1 MKVLSEIIF
10 DKKSTTNLK
19 FGGPQSKRSLDE
31 LLNSGILLVKKPR
44 GPTSHQLTAWVREI
58 LGIKK
63 IGHGGTLDP
72 MATGLLTILCG
83 RATRLTDI
91 ILKGDKRYI
100 SVIRFGR
107 DIDSKELEVIL
118 SNLSGEI
125 YNVPPKESAVKVQV
139 RTRIIKSLNLI
150 DYDQSARTAVIEISC
165 VAGTYIRTLTRD
177 IGLLLDTSCEMLELH
192 RDRTSIFD
200 ETMACDM
207 HQLKDAIFLWKEH
220 NDERGLIKLLT
231 PIESILGKIPSITV
245 KDGAVAAMTHGAPLA
260 KPGIVS
266 SSTEFKSG
274 STVVIK
280 SLKGEAVALAETL
293 VDFDKLMSM
302 KNGHAAIAKSV
313 LMPTGIYPQNWSKQN

>member
-1 MKVLSEIIF
+1 MKVLSEIFF
-10 DKKSTTNLK
+10 DDKSTTNIK
-19 FGGPQSKRSLDE
+19 FGSLPLNRSLDE
-31 LLNSGILLVKKPR
+31 LLDSGILLVKKPR
-44 GPTSHQLTAWVREI
+44 GPTSHQLTAWIREI

-100 SVIRFGR
+100 SVIRFGK
-107 DIDSKELEVIL
+107 DIELTDVEEIL
-118 SNLSGEI
+118 KNLSGEI

-139 RTRIIKSLNLI
+139 RTRIIKSLKLI
-150 DYDQSARTAVIEISC
+150 DYDQSARIAAIEISC

-177 IGLLLDTSCEMLELH
+177 IGLLLNTSCEMLELH
-192 RDRTSIFD
+192 RDQTSIFD

-231 PIESILGKIPSITV
+231 PIESILGEIPSITV

-260 KPGIVS
+260 KPGIIS
-266 SSTEFKSG
+266 SSSEFKSG
-274 STVVIK
+274 SIIVIK

-302 KNGHAAIAKSV
+302 KNGHVAIAKSV

>member
-1 MKVLSEIIF
+1 MSEIFF
-10 DKKSTTNLK
+10 DDKSTTNIK
-19 FGGPQSKRSLDE
+19 FGSLPLNRSLDE

-44 GPTSHQLTAWVREI
+44 GPTSHQLTAWIREI

-100 SVIRFGR
+100 SVIRFGK
-107 DIDSKELEVIL
+107 DIELTDVEEIL
-118 SNLSGEI
+118 KNLSGEI

-139 RTRIIKSLNLI
+139 RTRIIKSLKLI
-150 DYDQSARTAVIEISC
+150 DYDQSARIAAIEISC

-177 IGLLLDTSCEMLELH
+177 IGLLLNTSCEMLELH
-192 RDRTSIFD
+192 RDQTSIFD

-231 PIESILGKIPSITV
+231 PIESILGEIPSITV

-260 KPGIVS
+260 KPGIIS
-266 SSTEFKSG
+266 SSSEFKSG
-274 STVVIK
+274 SIIVIK

-302 KNGHAAIAKSV
+302 KNGHVAIAKSV

>member
-1 MKVLSEIIF
+1 MSEIFF
-10 DKKSTTNLK
+10 DDKSTTNIK
-19 FGGPQSKRSLDE
+19 FGSLPLNRSLDE
-31 LLNSGILLVKKPR
+31 LLDSGILLVKKPR
-44 GPTSHQLTAWVREI
+44 GPTSHQLTAWIREI

-100 SVIRFGR
+100 SVIRFGK
-107 DIDSKELEVIL
+107 DIELTDLEEIL
-118 SNLSGEI
+118 KNLSGEI

-139 RTRIIKSLNLI
+139 RTRIIKSLKLI
-150 DYDQSARTAVIEISC
+150 DYDQSARIAAIEISC

-177 IGLLLDTSCEMLELH
+177 IGLLLNTSCEMLELH
-192 RDRTSIFD
+192 RDQTSIFD

-231 PIESILGKIPSITV
+231 PIESILGEIPSITV

-260 KPGIVS
+260 KPGIIS
-266 SSTEFKSG
+266 SSSEFKSG
-274 STVVIK
+274 SIIVIK

-302 KNGHAAIAKSV
+302 KNGHVAIAKSV

>member
-1 MKVLSEIIF
+1 MSEIFF
-10 DKKSTTNLK
+10 DDKSTTNIK
-19 FGGPQSKRSLDE
+19 FGSLPLNRSLDE
-31 LLNSGILLVKKPR
+31 LLDSGILLVKKPR
-44 GPTSHQLTAWVREI
+44 GPTSHQLTAWIREI

-100 SVIRFGR
+100 SVIRFGK
-107 DIDSKELEVIL
+107 DIELTDVEEIL
-118 SNLSGEI
+118 KNLSCEI

-139 RTRIIKSLNLI
+139 RTRIIKSLKLI
-150 DYDQSARTAVIEISC
+150 DYDQSARIAAIEISC

-177 IGLLLDTSCEMLELH
+177 IGLLLNTSCEMLELH
-192 RDRTSIFD
+192 RDQTSIFD

-231 PIESILGKIPSITV
+231 PIESILGEIPSITV

-260 KPGIVS
+260 KPGIIS
-266 SSTEFKSG
+266 SSSEFKSG
-274 STVVIK
+274 SIIVIK

-302 KNGHAAIAKSV
+302 KNGHVAIAKSV

>member
-1 MKVLSEIIF
+1 MSRLIF
-10 DKKSTTNLK
+10 DKDAVTNPK
-19 FGGPQSKRSLDE
+19 FGSAPSERSLDE
-31 LLNSGILLVKKPR
+31 LLGSGILLVKKSR
-44 GPTSHQLTAWVREI
+44 GPTSHQLTAWIRDI

-72 MATGLLTILCG
+72 IATGLLTILCG

-100 SVIRFGR
+100 SIIRFGR
-107 DIDSKELEVIL
+107 DIDSIELEELLNSLV
-118 SNLSGEI
+118 GEL

-139 RTRIIKSLNLI
+139 RTRKITSLSLLDFDSSSRI
-150 DYDQSARTAVIEISC
+150 AAIEISC

-200 ETMACDM
+200 ENMACDM
-207 HQLKDAIFLWKEH
+207 HQLADAIFLWKEH
-220 NDERGLIKLLT
+220 NDERSLRKLLT
-231 PIESILGKIPSITV
+231 PVETILTKIPSITI

-260 KPGIVS
+260 RPGVVDAS
-266 SSTEFKSG
+266 SGIISG
-274 STVVIK
+274 SLVVI
-280 SLKGEAVALAETL
+280 SSMKGEAVAVANIG
-293 VDFDKLMSM
+293 VDIDEVLNM
-302 KNGHAAIAKSV
+302 KKGQVAVAKSV

>member
-10 DKKSTTNLK
+10 DEKSTTNIK
-19 FGGPQSKRSLDE
+19 FGSAPLDRSLDE

-44 GPTSHQLTAWVREI
+44 GPTSHQLTAWVRNI

-107 DIDSKELEVIL
+107 DVKSNDLEEIL

-150 DYDQSARTAVIEISC
+150 DYDESSRIAAVEIFC

-177 IGLLLDTSCEMLELH
+177 MGLLLDTSCEMLELH
-192 RDRTSIFD
+192 RDKTSIFD

-231 PIESILGKIPSITV
+231 PVESILGKLPSITV
-245 KDGAVAAMTHGAPLA
+245 KDGAVSAMTHGAPLA
-260 KPGIVS
+260 KPGVVS
-266 SSTEFKSG
+266 SSIEFKSD
-274 STVVIK
+274 SIVVIK
-280 SLKGEAVALAETL
+280 SLKGEAVATAVTL
-293 VDFDKLMSM
+293 VDFDKFMSM
-302 KNGHAAIAKSV
+302 KNGHVATAKSV
-313 LMPTGIYPQNWSKQN
+313 LMPTDIYPQNWSKQN

>member
-1 MKVLSEIIF
+1 MSEIFF
-10 DKKSTTNLK
+10 DDKSTTNIK
-19 FGGPQSKRSLDE
+19 FGSLPLNRSLDE
-31 LLNSGILLVKKPR
+31 LLDSGILLVKKPR
-44 GPTSHQLTAWVREI
+44 GPTSHQLTAWIREI

-100 SVIRFGR
+100 SVIRFGK
-107 DIDSKELEVIL
+107 DIELTDVEEIL
-118 SNLSGEI
+118 KNLSGEI

-139 RTRIIKSLNLI
+139 RTRKIKSLKLI
-150 DYDQSARTAVIEISC
+150 NYDQPARIAAIEISC

-177 IGLLLDTSCEMLELH
+177 IGLLLNTSCEMLELH
-192 RDRTSIFD
+192 RDQTSIFD

-231 PIESILGKIPSITV
+231 PIESILGEIPSITV

-260 KPGIVS
+260 KPGIIS
-266 SSTEFKSG
+266 SSSEFKSG
-274 STVVIK
+274 SIIVIK

-302 KNGHAAIAKSV
+302 KNGHVAIAKSV

>member
-1 MKVLSEIIF
+1 MSEIFF
-10 DKKSTTNLK
+10 DDKSTTNIK
-19 FGGPQSKRSLDE
+19 FGSLPLNRSLDE
-31 LLNSGILLVKKPR
+31 LLDSGILLVKKPR
-44 GPTSHQLTAWVREI
+44 GPTSHQLTAWIREI

-100 SVIRFGR
+100 SVIRFGK
-107 DIDSKELEVIL
+107 DIELTDVEEIL
-118 SNLSGEI
+118 KNLSGEI

-139 RTRIIKSLNLI
+139 RTRIIKSLKSI
-150 DYDQSARTAVIEISC
+150 DYDQSARIAAIEISC

-177 IGLLLDTSCEMLELH
+177 IGLLLNTSCEMLELH
-192 RDRTSIFD
+192 RDQTSIFD

-231 PIESILGKIPSITV
+231 PIESILGEIPSITV

-260 KPGIVS
+260 KPGIIS
-266 SSTEFKSG
+266 SSSEFKSG
-274 STVVIK
+274 SIIVIK

-302 KNGHAAIAKSV
+302 KNGHVAIAKSV

>member
-1 MKVLSEIIF
+1 
-10 DKKSTTNLK
+10 
-19 FGGPQSKRSLDE
+19 DE
-31 LLNSGILLVKKPR
+31 LLGSGILLVKKPR
-44 GPTSHQLTAWVREI
+44 GPTSHQLTAWIRNI
-58 LGIKK
+58 LGITK

-100 SVIRFGR
+100 SIIRFGR
-107 DIDSKELEVIL
+107 DIDSIELEELL
-118 SNLSGEI
+118 SSLVGEV

-139 RTRIIKSLNLI
+139 RTRTITSLSLLDFDSSSRI
-150 DYDQSARTAVIEISC
+150 AAVEISC

-200 ETMACDM
+200 ESMACNM
-207 HQLKDAIFLWKEH
+207 HQLADAIFLWKEH
-220 NDERGLIKLLT
+220 NDERSLRKLLT
-231 PIESILGKIPSITV
+231 PVETILTKIPSIMI

-260 KPGIVS
+260 RPGVVNAS
-266 SSTEFKSG
+266 SGISSG
-274 STVVIK
+274 SLVVI
-280 SLKGEAVALAETL
+280 SSMKGEAVAVANTS
-293 VDFDKLMSM
+293 VDIDEVLNMTK
-302 KNGHAAIAKSV
+302 GQVAVAKSV

>member
-1 MKVLSEIIF
+1 MSEIFF
-10 DKKSTTNLK
+10 DDKSTTNIK
-19 FGGPQSKRSLDE
+19 FGSLPLNRSLDE
-31 LLNSGILLVKKPR
+31 LLDSGILLVKKPR
-44 GPTSHQLTAWVREI
+44 GPTSHQLTAWIREI

-100 SVIRFGR
+100 SVIRFGK
-107 DIDSKELEVIL
+107 DIELTDVEEIL
-118 SNLSGEI
+118 KNLSGEI

-139 RTRIIKSLNLI
+139 RTRIIKSLKLI
-150 DYDQSARTAVIEISC
+150 DYDQSARIAAIEISC

-177 IGLLLDTSCEMLELH
+177 IGLLLNTSCEMLELH
-192 RDRTSIFD
+192 RDQTSIFD

-231 PIESILGKIPSITV
+231 PIESILGEIPSITV

-260 KPGIVS
+260 KPGIIS
-266 SSTEFKSG
+266 SSSEFKSG
-274 STVVIK
+274 SIIVIK

-302 KNGHAAIAKSV
+302 KNGHVAIAKSV

>member
-1 MKVLSEIIF
+1 M
-10 DKKSTTNLK
+10 
-19 FGGPQSKRSLDE
+19 
-31 LLNSGILLVKKPR
+31 
-44 GPTSHQLTAWVREI
+44 TAWIREI

-100 SVIRFGR
+100 SVIRFGK
-107 DIDSKELEVIL
+107 DIELTDVEEIL
-118 SNLSGEI
+118 KNLSGEI

-139 RTRIIKSLNLI
+139 RTRIIKSLKLI
-150 DYDQSARTAVIEISC
+150 DYDQSARIAAIEISC

-177 IGLLLDTSCEMLELH
+177 IGLLLNTSCEMLELH
-192 RDRTSIFD
+192 RDQTSIFD

-231 PIESILGKIPSITV
+231 PIESILGEIPSITV

-260 KPGIVS
+260 KPGIIS
-266 SSTEFKSG
+266 SSSEFKSG
-274 STVVIK
+274 SIIVIK

-302 KNGHAAIAKSV
+302 KNGHVAIAKSV

>member
-1 MKVLSEIIF
+1 MKVLSKIIF
-10 DKKSTTNLK
+10 DKNSTTNLK
-19 FGGPQSKRSLDE
+19 FGSQPLDRSLNE

-107 DIDSKELEVIL
+107 DIELKELENIL

-139 RTRIIKSLNLI
+139 RTRTIESLNLI
-150 DYDQSARTAVIEISC
+150 DYDLSARIAVIEISC

-220 NDERGLIKLLT
+220 NDDRGLIKLLT

-260 KPGIVS
+260 KPGIIS

-293 VDFDKLMSM
+293 VDFDKLMTMES
-302 KNGHAAIAKSV
+302 GHAAIAKSV

>member
-1 MKVLSEIIF
+1 MNRVIF
-10 DKKSTTNLK
+10 DDNATTNPK
-19 FGGPQSKRSLDE
+19 FGSIPLDRSLDE
-31 LLNSGILLVKKPR
+31 LLGSGILLVKKPR
-44 GPTSHQLTAWVREI
+44 GPTSHQLTAWIRNV

-107 DIDSKELEVIL
+107 NIDSLELESLLASLV
-118 SNLSGEI
+118 GEI

-139 RTRIIKSLNLI
+139 RTRTISSLRLLDFDSDSRI
-150 DYDQSARTAVIEISC
+150 AAIEISC

-177 IGLLLDTSCEMLELH
+177 IGLLLNTSCEMLELH
-192 RDRTSIFD
+192 RDKTSIFD
-200 ETMACDM
+200 ESMACNM
-207 HQLKDAIFLWKEH
+207 HQLVDAIFLWKEH
-220 NDERGLIKLLT
+220 NDERSLRKLLT
-231 PIESILGKIPSITV
+231 PVESILTKIPSITI

-260 KPGIVS
+260 RPGVVNAS
-266 SSTEFKSG
+266 SKITSG
-274 STVVIK
+274 SLVVIN
-280 SLKGEAVALAETL
+280 SMKGEAVAVAEINIDIDD
-293 VDFDKLMSM
+293 VSDM
-302 KNGHAAIAKSV
+302 KKGQVAVAKSV

>member
-1 MKVLSEIIF
+1 LSEIIF
-10 DKKSTTNLK
+10 DQNITTNPK
-19 FGGPQSKRSLDE
+19 FGCFPLERSLEE
-31 LLNSGILLVKKPR
+31 LLSSGILLVKKPR
-44 GPTSHQLTAWVREI
+44 GPTSHQLTAWIRDI

-100 SVIRFGR
+100 SIIRFGVNVKLN
-107 DIDSKELEVIL
+107 DLETTL
-118 SNLSGEI
+118 HDLTGEI

-139 RTRIIKSLNLI
+139 RTRVIQSLKLI
-150 DYDQSARTAVIEISC
+150 DYDESARIAAIEISC

-177 IGLLLDTSCEMLELH
+177 IGLLLDTTCEMLELH

-207 HQLKDAIFLWKEH
+207 QQLKDAVFLWKEH

-231 PIESILGKIPSITV
+231 PIESILNKIPSITI

-260 KPGIVS
+260 RPGIVS
-266 SSTEFKSG
+266 SSEELVSG
-274 STVVIK
+274 STVLIK

-293 VDFDKLMSM
+293 VDSDKLLLM
-302 KNGHAAIAKSV
+302 KNGHVAVAKSV
-313 LMPTGIYPQNWSKQN
+313 LMSADIYPQNWSKQN

>member
-1 MKVLSEIIF
+1 MKVLSKIIF
-10 DKKSTTNLK
+10 DKNSTTNLK
-19 FGGPQSKRSLDE
+19 FGSQPLDRSLNE

-107 DIDSKELEVIL
+107 DIELKELENIL

-139 RTRIIKSLNLI
+139 RTRTIESLNLI
-150 DYDQSARTAVIEISC
+150 DYDQSARIAVIEISC

-220 NDERGLIKLLT
+220 NDDRGLIKLLT

-260 KPGIVS
+260 KPGIIS

-293 VDFDKLMSM
+293 VDFDKLMTMES
-302 KNGHAAIAKSV
+302 GHAAIAKSV

>member
-19 FGGPQSKRSLDE
+19 FGSLPLKRSLDE

-150 DYDQSARTAVIEISC
+150 DYDQSARTAAIEISC

-220 NDERGLIKLLT
+220 NDERRLRKLLT
-231 PIESILGKIPSITV
+231 PVETILSKIPTITI

-260 KPGIVS
+260 RPGVVDASPGIN
-266 SSTEFKSG
+266 SG
-274 STVVIK
+274 SLVVIT
-280 SLKGEAVALAETL
+280 SMKGEAVAVANTSVHIDDVLNMTKGQVA
-293 VDFDKLMSM
+293 V
-302 KNGHAAIAKSV
+302 AKSV

>member
-1 MKVLSEIIF
+1 LSEIFF
-10 DKKSTTNLK
+10 DDKSTTNIK
-19 FGGPQSKRSLDE
+19 FGSLPLNRSLDE
-31 LLNSGILLVKKPR
+31 LLDSGILLVKKPR
-44 GPTSHQLTAWVREI
+44 GPTSHQLTAWIREI

-100 SVIRFGR
+100 SVIRFGK
-107 DIDSKELEVIL
+107 DIELTDVEEIL
-118 SNLSGEI
+118 KNLSGEI

-139 RTRIIKSLNLI
+139 RTRIIKSLKLI
-150 DYDQSARTAVIEISC
+150 DYDQSARIAAIEISC

-177 IGLLLDTSCEMLELH
+177 IGLLLNTSCEMLELH
-192 RDRTSIFD
+192 RDQTSIFD

-231 PIESILGKIPSITV
+231 PIESILGEIPSITV

-260 KPGIVS
+260 KPGIIS
-266 SSTEFKSG
+266 SSSEFKSG
-274 STVVIK
+274 SIIVIK

-302 KNGHAAIAKSV
+302 KNGHVAIAKSV

>member
-1 MKVLSEIIF
+1 MNRVVF
-10 DKKSTTNLK
+10 DKDAVTNVK
-19 FGGPQSKRSLDE
+19 FGSIPTERSLDD
-31 LLNSGILLVKKPR
+31 LLGSGLLLVKKPR
-44 GPTSHQLTAWVREI
+44 GPTSHQLTAWIRNI
-58 LGIKK
+58 LGITK

-107 DIDSKELEVIL
+107 DVDSKELQQLLESLV
-118 SNLSGEI
+118 GEI

-139 RTRIIKSLNLI
+139 RTRTISSLTLI
-150 DYDQSARTAVIEISC
+150 DFDPLSRIAVVEISC

-177 IGLLLDTSCEMLELH
+177 IGLLLGTSCEMLELH

-200 ETMACDM
+200 ESMACSM
-207 HQLKDAIFLWKEH
+207 HQLADAIFLWKEH
-220 NDERGLIKLLT
+220 NDERSLRKLLT
-231 PIESILGKIPSITV
+231 PVESILTKIPSITI

-260 KPGIVS
+260 RPGLVDAS
-266 SSTEFKSG
+266 SGISSG
-274 STVVIK
+274 SLVVI
-280 SLKGEAVALAETL
+280 SSMKGEAVAVAETSVN
-293 VDFDKLMSM
+293 VDEALNTTK
-302 KNGHAAIAKSV
+302 GQIAAAKSV

>member
-1 MKVLSEIIF
+1 
-10 DKKSTTNLK
+10 
-19 FGGPQSKRSLDE
+19 
-31 LLNSGILLVKKPR
+31 
-44 GPTSHQLTAWVREI
+44 

-107 DIDSKELEVIL
+107 NIDSLELESLLASLV
-118 SNLSGEI
+118 GEI

-139 RTRIIKSLNLI
+139 RTRTISSLRLLDFDSESRI
-150 DYDQSARTAVIEISC
+150 AAIEISC

-177 IGLLLDTSCEMLELH
+177 IGLLLNTSCEMLELH
-192 RDRTSIFD
+192 RDKTSIFD
-200 ETMACDM
+200 ESMACNM
-207 HQLKDAIFLWKEH
+207 HQLVDAIFLWKEH
-220 NDERGLIKLLT
+220 NDERSLRKLLT
-231 PIESILGKIPSITV
+231 PVESILTKIPSITI

-260 KPGIVS
+260 RPGVVNAS
-266 SSTEFKSG
+266 SKITSG
-274 STVVIK
+274 SLVVIN
-280 SLKGEAVALAETL
+280 SMKGEAVAVAEINIDIDD
-293 VDFDKLMSM
+293 VSDM
-302 KNGHAAIAKSV
+302 KKGQVAVAKSV

>member
-1 MKVLSEIIF
+1 MSRLIF
-10 DKKSTTNLK
+10 DKDAVTNPK
-19 FGGPQSKRSLDE
+19 FGSAPSERSLDE
-31 LLNSGILLVKKPR
+31 LLGSGILLVKKPR
-44 GPTSHQLTAWVREI
+44 GPTSHQLTAWIRDI

-72 MATGLLTILCG
+72 IATGLLTILCG

-100 SVIRFGR
+100 SIIRFGR
-107 DIDSKELEVIL
+107 DIDSIELEELLNSLV
-118 SNLSGEI
+118 GEL

-139 RTRIIKSLNLI
+139 RTRKITSLSLLDFDSSSRI
-150 DYDQSARTAVIEISC
+150 AAIEISC

-200 ETMACDM
+200 ENMACDM
-207 HQLKDAIFLWKEH
+207 HQLADAIFLWKEH
-220 NDERGLIKLLT
+220 NDERSLRKLLT
-231 PIESILGKIPSITV
+231 PVETILTKIPSITI

-260 KPGIVS
+260 RPGVVDAS
-266 SSTEFKSG
+266 SGIISG
-274 STVVIK
+274 SLVVI
-280 SLKGEAVALAETL
+280 SSMKGEAVAVANIS
-293 VDFDKLMSM
+293 VDIDEVLNM
-302 KNGHAAIAKSV
+302 KKGQVAVAKSV

>member
-1 MKVLSEIIF
+1 MSEIFF
-10 DKKSTTNLK
+10 DDKSTTNIK
-19 FGGPQSKRSLDE
+19 FGCLPLNRSLDE
-31 LLNSGILLVKKPR
+31 LLDSGILLVKKPR
-44 GPTSHQLTAWVREI
+44 GPTSHQLTAWIREI

-100 SVIRFGR
+100 SVIRFGK
-107 DIDSKELEVIL
+107 DIELTDVEEIL
-118 SNLSGEI
+118 KNLSGEI

-139 RTRIIKSLNLI
+139 RTRIIKSLKLI
-150 DYDQSARTAVIEISC
+150 DFDQSARIAAIEISC

-177 IGLLLDTSCEMLELH
+177 IGLLLNTSCEMLELH
-192 RDRTSIFD
+192 RDQTSIFD

-231 PIESILGKIPSITV
+231 PIESILGEIPSITV

-260 KPGIVS
+260 KPGIIS
-266 SSTEFKSG
+266 SSSEFKSG
-274 STVVIK
+274 SIIVIK

-302 KNGHAAIAKSV
+302 KNGHVAIAKSV

>member
-1 MKVLSEIIF
+1 MNRVVF
-10 DKKSTTNLK
+10 DKDAVTNVK
-19 FGGPQSKRSLDE
+19 FGSIPTERSLDD
-31 LLNSGILLVKKPR
+31 LLGSGLLLVKKPR
-44 GPTSHQLTAWVREI
+44 GPTSHQLTAWIRNI
-58 LGIKK
+58 LGITK

-107 DIDSKELEVIL
+107 DVDSKELQQLLESLV
-118 SNLSGEI
+118 GEI

-139 RTRIIKSLNLI
+139 RTRTISSFTLI
-150 DYDQSARTAVIEISC
+150 DFDPLSRIAVVEISC

-177 IGLLLDTSCEMLELH
+177 IGLLLGTSCEMLELH

-200 ETMACDM
+200 ESMACSM
-207 HQLKDAIFLWKEH
+207 HQLTDAIFLWKEH
-220 NDERGLIKLLT
+220 NDERSLRKLLT
-231 PIESILGKIPSITV
+231 PVESILTKIPSITI

-260 KPGIVS
+260 RPGLVDAS
-266 SSTEFKSG
+266 SGISSG
-274 STVVIK
+274 SLVVI
-280 SLKGEAVALAETL
+280 SSMKGEAVAVAETSVN
-293 VDFDKLMSM
+293 VDEVLNTTK
-302 KNGHAAIAKSV
+302 GQIAVAKSV

>member
-1 MKVLSEIIF
+1 MSRLIF
-10 DKKSTTNLK
+10 DKDAVTNPK
-19 FGGPQSKRSLDE
+19 FGSAPSERSLDE
-31 LLNSGILLVKKPR
+31 LLGSGILLVKKPR
-44 GPTSHQLTAWVREI
+44 GPTSHQLTAWIRDI

-72 MATGLLTILCG
+72 IATGLLTILCG

-100 SVIRFGR
+100 SIIRFGR
-107 DIDSKELEVIL
+107 DIDSIELEELLNSLV
-118 SNLSGEI
+118 GEI

-139 RTRIIKSLNLI
+139 RTRKITSLSLLDFDSSSRI
-150 DYDQSARTAVIEISC
+150 AAVEISC

-200 ETMACDM
+200 ENMACDM
-207 HQLKDAIFLWKEH
+207 HQLADAIFLWKEH
-220 NDERGLIKLLT
+220 NDERSLRKLLT
-231 PIESILGKIPSITV
+231 PVETILTKIPSITI

-260 KPGIVS
+260 RPGVVDAS
-266 SSTEFKSG
+266 SEISSG
-274 STVVIK
+274 SLVVIN
-280 SLKGEAVALAETL
+280 SMKGEAVAVANIS
-293 VDFDKLMSM
+293 VDIDEVLNM
-302 KNGHAAIAKSV
+302 KKGQVAVAKSV

>member
-1 MKVLSEIIF
+1 MKVLSKIIF
-10 DKKSTTNLK
+10 DKNSTTNLK
-19 FGGPQSKRSLDE
+19 FGSQPLDRSLNE

-107 DIDSKELEVIL
+107 DIELKELENIL

-139 RTRIIKSLNLI
+139 RTRTIESLNLI
-150 DYDQSARTAVIEISC
+150 DYDQSARIAVIEISC

-220 NDERGLIKLLT
+220 NDDRGLIKLLT

-260 KPGIVS
+260 KPGIIS
-266 SSTEFKSG
+266 SSTEFESG

-293 VDFDKLMSM
+293 VDFDKLMTMES
-302 KNGHAAIAKSV
+302 GHAAIAKSV